1 MPLRIITSSLCLAR
15 QLWRYG
21 EAPLAVQARRLKPK
35 DLIGLGE
42 RAGEIQTSG
51 EGDRL
56 WPKGPRDDK
65 ALLLAATELLEGTA
79 RPTQRARRLPVGKL
93 PPELHATDEEL
104 WDAANA
110 VSMEALRLTVQ
121 RQKGDC

>member
-1 MPLRIITSSLCLAR
+1 
-15 QLWRYG
+15 
-21 EAPLAVQARRLKPK
+21 
-35 DLIGLGE
+35 
-42 RAGEIQTSG
+42 
-51 EGDRL
+51 DRL